1 MIGIKLGRLDHTVSS
16 QLFGLGRRVPRF
28 IWKILEYSGDGLV
41 WIAVSVVI
49 LILGWMSSLDGGVQA
64 LKLSSGLGDDAIIL
78 GVNLL
83 LGLVIDLCEVGLL
96 KWVAKRPRPRYNSL
110 SNDMN
115 VIVAVDAFSFP
126 SGHSSRVSF
135 LAQFAILLRH
145 SDSSNGLIIAWA
157 ITVAVSRCMMGR
169 HYLSDVIAGSALGYV
184 TLLALTRGSM
194 DREVFKTNMEALM
207 RVSPFRLS
215 R

>member
-96 KWVAKRPRPRYNSL
+96 KWVAKRPRPRYNGL
-110 SNDMN
+110 SNDLI
-115 VIVAVDAFSFP
+115 VINAVDALSFP
-126 SGHSSRVSF
+126 
-135 LAQFAILLRH
+135 
-145 SDSSNGLIIAWA
+145 
-157 ITVAVSRCMMGR
+157 
-169 HYLSDVIAGSALGYV
+169 
-184 TLLALTRGSM
+184 
-194 DREVFKTNMEALM
+194 
-207 RVSPFRLS
+207 
-215 R
+215 

>member
-1 MIGIKLGRLDHTVSS
+1 M
-16 QLFGLGRRVPRF
+16 
-28 IWKILEYSGDGLV
+28 
-41 WIAVSVVI
+41 
-49 LILGWMSSLDGGVQA
+49 
-64 LKLSSGLGDDAIIL
+64 
-78 GVNLL
+78 
-83 LGLVIDLCEVGLL
+83 
-96 KWVAKRPRPRYNSL
+96 
-110 SNDMN
+110 
-115 VIVAVDAFSFP
+115 
-126 SGHSSRVSF
+126 SF